1 MTTLNSFN
9 PEFFLQ
15 EPSLLEMFEFPWML
29 LAGQLSLSGPGNKLS
44 WPDLEGSVVSVA
56 YADNADVVYGAMAN
70 HTYEITVADF
80 RATGFYVTDIER
92 TQNVATAVANGSTQ
106 ANRQQLINLTNVIKA
121 AYRNSARLKA
131 TGLDAP
137 IHGASDGL
145 DQNLFD
151 ITLLAQGVA
160 AVAGKAQW
168 NTPEGRLALLQ
179 VIREARNFG
188 RRHGW
193 PSRFACVVPLEVYEQ
208 INALLTEDKVNLG
221 AGSIVD
227 SAFTT
232 GMVPVIYGCEFFE
245 DTLAAPITVT
255 AAVAVGANLRMDF
268 LYPTQSV
275 KYITQPIAAES
286 FRNQEKFRQDV
297 RTLYLNGGGQDAAR
311 FLTSTTIVL
320 TAT

>member
-1 MTTLNSFN
+1 MTTLNAFA
-9 PEFFLQ
+9 PEYFLQ
-15 EPSLLEMFEFPWML
+15 EPSILELFEFPWLL

-44 WPDLEGSVVSVA
+44 WPDLEGSVVSAA
-56 YADNADVVYGAMAN
+56 YVDNADVVYGAMAN
-70 HTYEITVADF
+70 HTYDITIADF

-106 ANRQQLINLTNVIKA
+106 ANRQQLINLSNVIKT
-121 AYRNSARLKA
+121 AYRNAARLKA

-137 IHGASDGL
+137 IHGDSDGL
-145 DQNLFD
+145 DQNLFT
-151 ITLLAQGVA
+151 ITMTHQAATGV
-160 AVAGKAQW
+160 W
-168 NTPEGRLALLQ
+168 NTAPGRLALLQ
-179 VIREARNFG
+179 VIRGARNFG

-193 PSRFACVVPLEVYEQ
+193 PSRFACIAPLEVTEQ

-232 GMVPVIYGCEFFE
+232 GMVPMIYGCEFFE
-245 DTLAAPITVT
+245 DTLAPVIPVDAVVL
-255 AAVAVGANLRMDF
+255 AAADLRMDF
-268 LYPTQSV
+268 VYPGQSV

-311 FLTSTTIVL
+311 FLTSTEITL
-320 TAT
+320 TAP